1 MDHLFACSCG
11 EVLVKSS
18 SSEVKI
24 RNKILIFR
32 NGTALAICPNCNKE
46 NPVPVQLNQA
56 EIAKALRQPKLF
68 LRDRPKIIVDE
79 EILKK

>member
-18 SSEVKI
+18 STEVKI

-32 NGTALAICPNCNKE
+32 NGVALAICPNCNKE
-46 NPVPVQLNQA
+46 NQVPVQLDQA
-56 EIAKALRQPKLF
+56 ELAKAIRQPKLF